1 MITRWSYQVILFFQF
16 EKRTIYFSKRGS
28 TKDNSLDKGTS
39 YVAWLSR
46 FEVIPREEANKRL
59 GRCRFFCLNVFSRAA
74 CSRVRARPFI
84 FLEWTRHACC
94 RADVVIHV
102 GTPRYETGAQGLRIE
117 SSLVPNSHF
126 AFALLRWING
136 GEKEKV
142 SEGLEV
148 SSLERIPRPI

>member
-16 EKRTIYFSKRGS
+16 EKRTIYFSKLS

-102 GTPRYETGAQGLRIE
+102 GTPRYETGAQGLRTE